1 MFPTPQ
7 WKLEF
12 TWFPVSDMPE
22 LGEEWEDVSW
32 HNDACPCFYNKDRN
46 LYAWIGPT
54 DKDLC
59 DHSLDGERI
68 QIVRGDSNGENT
80 GYYNDGPIAEG
91 DQWSD
96 ILAQLESPK
105 REIEAIVNRWVK
117 LLGIGFHPDNSAD
130 SLVGLNSDDLKEYD
144 YDMNRLFNLCIGT
157 EFDPYLEGL
166 KAFERAK
173 LI

>member
-1 MFPTPQ
+1 MESLPQ
-7 WKLEF
+7 WKIEF
-12 TWFPVSDMPE
+12 PYFPRNDIPD
-22 LGEEWEDVSW
+22 LGADWEDVSW
-32 HNDACPCFYNKDRN
+32 HNDACPCFYNRDRN

-54 DKDLC
+54 NKDLC

-68 QIVRGDSNGENT
+68 QIVRGDSNGDNT
-80 GYYNDGPIAEG
+80 GYYNEGPIAEG
-91 DQWSD
+91 NQWSE

-105 REIEAIVNRWVK
+105 REIESICNRWVK
-117 LLGIGFHPDNSAD
+117 LLGIGFHPDNDAD
-130 SLVGLNSDDLKEYD
+130 SLVGLDSNDLKEYD
-144 YDMNRLFNLCIGT
+144 FDMNRLFDLCIGT